1 MSLVKDPSG
10 SFYLESD
17 QFNVDYEEN
26 SIKFVGESGEGR
38 HIRQEKV

>member
-17 QFNVDYEEN
+17 QFNVDYEEILLSSWAN
-26 SIKFVGESGEGR
+26 
-38 HIRQEKV
+38 QEKV